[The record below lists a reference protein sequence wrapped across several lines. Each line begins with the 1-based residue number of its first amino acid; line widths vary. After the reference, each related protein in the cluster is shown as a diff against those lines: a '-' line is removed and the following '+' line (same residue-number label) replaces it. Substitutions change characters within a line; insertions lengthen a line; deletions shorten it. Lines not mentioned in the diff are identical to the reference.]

1 MVFKLLDLLSRKQAM
16 IPICP
21 LNQDGFFGIDL
32 RRAGTV
38 GVFRYRCLR
47 ELAKRLFCRNC
58 DVRSSGD
65 KLCGRGLIWPK
76 SGAGGAGFS
85 VHFSGFGLTVFMIE
99 IWRIYGA
106 FTSIFSVEF
115 R

>member
-1 MVFKLLDLLSRKQAM
+1 MTFLSPFQQSGLLGVDIGGAGAERVFL
-16 IPICP
+16 
-21 LNQDGFFGIDL
+21 
-32 RRAGTV
+32 
-38 GVFRYRCLR
+38 YRGLR
-47 ELAKRLFCRNC
+47 ELAKRLFCWNC
-58 DVRSSGD
+58 DLASSND
-65 KLCGRGLIWPK
+65 KLCGRGLRWPK